1 MAENSYTLQC
11 ALKHEYAIKKLNCCN
26 ENSNANIRGMPP
38 AVIRNCFLQND
49 TKILEKR
56 FAHYAQQYSLYIVM
70 HKT

>member
-1 MAENSYTLQC
+1 MKKNNHLT
-11 ALKHEYAIKKLNCCN
+11 AL

-38 AVIRNCFLQND
+38 AVIRNCFFLQND